1 MTEQQIDA
9 YCDRWLWWSQSR
21 RLYVPAGKL
30 NILARLQPRRSAV
43 RETDARLD
51 PEMPYFNSA
60 LHGLFDEQGCEEEA
74 ACFLGVYWYDAKIK
88 QVAAELK
95 CARGTVYNRA
105 RKFAQDAIRM
115 SKALKKAHESMS
127 AECSRN
133 VEQNSSCVD

>member
-1 MTEQQIDA
+1 MNDFEIDK
-9 YCDRWLWWSQSR
+9 YCDRWLLWTQTR
-21 RLYVPAGKL
+21 RLYVPSGKL

-60 LHGLFDEQGCEEEA
+60 LHGMLEEPGREDDG
-74 ACFLGVYWYDAKIK
+74 ACFLAVFWLDVRIK

-115 SKALKKAHESMS
+115 SKALRKAHESMS

>member
-1 MTEQQIDA
+1 MNDHQIDE
-9 YCDRWLWWSQSR
+9 YCDRWLWWCLTR
-21 RLYVPAGKL
+21 RLYVPSGKL
-30 NILARLQPRRSAV
+30 NILARLQPRRSPV

-60 LHGLFDEQGCEEEA
+60 LHGLFDEEGREDEA

-115 SKALKKAHESMS
+115 SKALRKAQDAMS
-127 AECSRN
+127 AECSKS
-133 VEQNSSCVD
+133 VEQNSSLVD